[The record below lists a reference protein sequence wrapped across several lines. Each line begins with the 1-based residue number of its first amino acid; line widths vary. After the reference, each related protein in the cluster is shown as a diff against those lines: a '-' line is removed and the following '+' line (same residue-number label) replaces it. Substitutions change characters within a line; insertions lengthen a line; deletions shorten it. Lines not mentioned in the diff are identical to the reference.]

1 MKTVANQF
9 VLDVFVIIE
18 RAINGI
24 VLQHDVSHSFIYQWW
39 HLFSSGTLMMS
50 VFFVTHQMHLQA
62 TIFKRLLLRHLRR
75 MHGSAAL
82 YRFTISNSAC
92 FSISDPAQ
100 VLLLR
105 STFGLFPHH
114 FVEHFRGR
122 CAQDVAFGK
131 RLKLLAGLVLMFSLL
146 ENSSIHRNQVP
157 IHFGLLCDMREELS
171 DTKWQ
176 DCDPQSWSLWYDA
189 NVMACLWIFVTVLSG
204 GCLPHQYLSRN
215 AVFSSHNRLVSR
227 PLPMSFLCLLW
238 I

>member
-1 MKTVANQF
+1 
-9 VLDVFVIIE
+9 
-18 RAINGI
+18 
-24 VLQHDVSHSFIYQWW
+24 
-39 HLFSSGTLMMS
+39 MMS

-131 RLKLLAGLVLMFSLL
+131 QLKLLAGLVLIFSLL

-189 NVMACLWIFVTVLSG
+189 NVMAC
-204 GCLPHQYLSRN
+204 PEYLSRFCQ
-215 AVFSSHNRLVSR
+215 VGVCPISTSRGMQFSAATIAWCPGRCRCRFFVSFRFKQRAIGLSHFSY
-227 PLPMSFLCLLW
+227 FFF
-238 I
+238 

>member
-1 MKTVANQF
+1 
-9 VLDVFVIIE
+9 
-18 RAINGI
+18 
-24 VLQHDVSHSFIYQWW
+24 
-39 HLFSSGTLMMS
+39 MMS

-189 NVMACLWIFVTVLSG
+189 KCYGLPLNICHGFVRWVSAPSVPLEECSFQQPQSPGVQAVADVVSLSP
-204 GCLPHQYLSRN
+204 LDLSKGRSVS
-215 AVFSSHNRLVSR
+215 ATSATSSFSDSIWWDRY
-227 PLPMSFLCLLW
+227 M
-238 I
+238 